1 MVAAASRPVS
11 VAREFNGLSFVWRF
25 VAALVLVVGTYN
37 PSGVSYFHW
46 LREATANSGLGPEH
60 FVVGVLLVIG
70 WAILFVA
77 TQRSLGTFG
86 LILLAALLGGVVWM
100 FIDIGILSVASVSAL
115 TWVALVCLAV
125 LLAIGLSWSHIWRRV
140 TGQFEVDSD
149 P

>member
-1 MVAAASRPVS
+1 M
-11 VAREFNGLSFVWRF
+11 
-25 VAALVLVVGTYN
+25 
-37 PSGVSYFHW
+37 
-46 LREATANSGLGPEH
+46 
-60 FVVGVLLVIG
+60 IG

-100 FIDIGILSVASVSAL
+100 FIDIGVLSVASVSAL